1 MATNLYP
8 PPRPLSVG
16 ETIDL
21 AFRIFRATLVTCLLF
36 AGLAVIA
43 SELPNIYNL
52 ASGHPVRNLLE
63 QHDPVFWLLD
73 VVGTLLTVILWSAVL
88 LRQYALVNGRGA
100 DAGSELTTGLR
111 RLPALILLG
120 ILVALA
126 TAVWFIPVA
135 ALMRA
140 GPAIVL
146 VAVLVLSLPATYVA
160 IMSSC
165 AWLVLLVTGKGA
177 VASLVH
183 SWRLVTGSFWRL
195 AAIYTVGLVL
205 LFVLYALAGV
215 LAVAVAVPLAHGDL
229 AVATAVTTVM
239 VVILSSLGTP
249 FYTAL
254 ALAVYGD
261 LSVRREG
268 ADLAQRIAAAG

>member
-52 ASGHPVRNLLE
+52 ASGHPVRSIFE
-63 QHDPVFWLLD
+63 QRDPVFWLLD
-73 VVGTLLTVILWSAVL
+73 AVGTLLTVILWSAVL
-88 LRQYALVNGRGA
+88 LRQYAVVNGRGA
-100 DAGSELTTGLR
+100 DAGNELTIAVR
-111 RLPALILLG
+111 RLPAMILLG
-120 ILVALA
+120 ILIALA

-135 ALMRA
+135 ALMSA
-140 GPAIVL
+140 GPTIVV
-146 VAVLVLSLPATYVA
+146 VAVLVLLVPASYVA
-160 IMSSC
+160 VMSSC
-165 AWLVLLVTGKGA
+165 AWLVLLVSGKGA
-177 VASLVH
+177 VDSLVH
-183 SWRLVTGSFWRL
+183 SWRLVSGSFWRL
-195 AAIYTVGLVL
+195 SAIYTVGLVL

-215 LAVAVAVPLAHGDL
+215 LAVVVAVPLARGDL